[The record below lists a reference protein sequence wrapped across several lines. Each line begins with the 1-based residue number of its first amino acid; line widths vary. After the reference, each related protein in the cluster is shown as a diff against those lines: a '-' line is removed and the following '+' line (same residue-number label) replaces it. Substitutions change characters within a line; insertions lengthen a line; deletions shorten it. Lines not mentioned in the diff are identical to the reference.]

1 MDRIPIPERPDWR
14 TVARDNGFT
23 FHHVGGQKYWDESA
37 YWRVSLRELEREIED
52 PSVELYAMCLALVDD
67 AVRSQELMERLAIP
81 AQFHDA
87 VANSWFGGAPSLY
100 GRFDF
105 AYDGTGPAKLL
116 EFNADTPTSIYET
129 AFFQWQWLEDAITRG
144 LLPASADQFNRL
156 HEALVERMAALF
168 TPGSHVHFSAVEES
182 IEDRQTVLYLEDI
195 ATQAGLNPQFVA
207 VKAVGTNQAGQLIDD
222 HNQLIGAL
230 FKLYPWEALM
240 RSAFAEQLTRSST
253 LFLEPLWKAI
263 LSNKAI
269 LPLLWE
275 RHRGHRNLLPAAFLG
290 TAEADA
296 IAATP
301 HAIKP
306 FFSREG
312 ADIELFDGQR
322 RVRGPAEGYGAEG
335 RVVQAFAPL
344 ARSGDNHAVVG
355 SWIVGDDAVAMSVRE
370 DASPITRDLA
380 RFLPHAIIGD

>member
-1 MDRIPIPERPDWR
+1 MDRISVAERPDWR
-14 TVARDNGFT
+14 KVARENGFT

-37 YWRVSLRELEREIED
+37 YWRVGLRELETEIED
-52 PSVELYAMCLALVDD
+52 PTVELYAMCLALVDD
-67 AVRSQELMERLAIP
+67 VVRSQELMERIAIP
-81 AQFHDA
+81 EPFRDA

-129 AFFQWQWLEDAITRG
+129 AFFQWRWLEDAATLG
-144 LLPASADQFNRL
+144 LIPAGADQFNRL
-156 HEALVERMAALF
+156 HEALTERFKAIFA
-168 TPGSHVHFSAVEES
+168 PASCVHFSAVETS
-182 IEDRQTVLYLEDI
+182 IEDRQTVLYLEDL
-195 ATQAGLNPQFVA
+195 ASQAGLQPQFVA
-207 VKAVGTNQAGQLIDD
+207 VDQIGVNQSGQLVDD
-222 HNQLIGAL
+222 QNLLIGAL

-240 RSAFAEQLTRSST
+240 RSAFADQLVRSST
-253 LFLEPLWKAI
+253 LFLEPLWKAV
-263 LSNKAI
+263 LSNKAF

-275 RHRGHRNLLPAAFLG
+275 RHRGHRNLLPAAFVG
-290 TAEADA
+290 TPEADELLRA
-296 IAATP
+296 P
-301 HAIKP
+301 HAVKP

-312 ADIELFDGQR
+312 ADIELFDGKR
-322 RVRGPAEGYGAEG
+322 RVRGPSEGYGAEG
-335 RVVQAFAPL
+335 QIVQAFAPL

-355 SWIVGDDAVAMSVRE
+355 SWVVGDDAVAMSIRE